1 MPLAVG
7 SRPFLLPSRHECALY
22 RRTARTRLCFFDALK
37 NLLFLPAVFWLVWAA
52 MGWLLGQMLTSG
64 AEAAHEGSELIATN
78 L

>member
-1 MPLAVG
+1 MIGAVIVVAV
-7 SRPFLLPSRHECALY
+7 L
-22 RRTARTRLCFFDALK
+22 
-37 NLLFLPAVFWLVWAA
+37 LLFLPAVFWLVWAA